1 MAVYLRAKRYS
12 YLVNLGFSRQ
22 FSNQSEP
29 RIGKGLLAL
38 KKISTYSGAALVSG
52 ALLWI
57 AYEEHR
63 RMSSV
68 HALTSATAKFR
79 SKVI

>member
-1 MAVYLRAKRYS
+1 MAVYLRLKTFS
-12 YLVNLGFSRQ
+12 YLTNLGFSRQ
-22 FSNQSEP
+22 FSSQSEAK
-29 RIGKGLLAL
+29 IGKGISVL
-38 KKISTYSGAALVSG
+38 KKMSTYSGAALVSG

-68 HALTSATAKFR
+68 HALTSTTAKIR
-79 SKVI
+79 SKVM